1 MGLFSPPHKFHTE
14 FECKLL
20 KKTCPNLF
28 PPPVWLQKCSNL
40 LCFGSLSVWSLYK
53 LHSVQSA
60 VR

>member
-1 MGLFSPPHKFHTE
+1 MGFFPHLTNFTLNLSAN
-14 FECKLL
+14 F

-40 LCFGSLSVWSLYK
+40 LCFGSLSVCSLYK

-60 VR
+60 VS